1 MSEKPR
7 LLARRMSGIE
17 PFQVM
22 ELLARAKNLE
32 AQGRSIVHMEIGE
45 PDFATPRPI
54 CEAAMRAL
62 QNGETFYTAA
72 CGLPAL
78 REAIGRYYSMRY
90 GVDVSPERI
99 VVTSGSSAALLL
111 TLGVLVNPGDQV
123 VLTDPGYPANRH
135 FVRLLDGTAVN
146 VPVNADSNYQM
157 TPELL
162 EYYWSVNTVAALL
175 ASPSNPTGT
184 LIPAEHLRQMAGYA
198 ARRSGV
204 LIVDEIYHGL
214 VYESVAK
221 TALELD
227 EDVFVI
233 NSFSKY
239 FNMTGWRLG
248 WVVAP
253 ATYVREIDKLAQNIY
268 LSPSTPA
275 QHAALVAFEPDTLA
289 IADARR
295 DELRQRRDYLV
306 PQLRELG
313 FDIPRTPEGAF
324 YVYAGCSQLT
334 NDSYSFAM
342 DLLEE
347 AGVAITPGIDFGAHR
362 AAEHVRFAYTAA
374 MPQLKEGVTR
384 IRDFLAGG
392 RR

>member
-1 MSEKPR
+1 
-7 LLARRMSGIE
+7 
-17 PFQVM
+17 
-22 ELLARAKNLE
+22 
-32 AQGRSIVHMEIGE
+32 
-45 PDFATPRPI
+45 
-54 CEAAMRAL
+54 
-62 QNGETFYTAA
+62 
-72 CGLPAL
+72 
-78 REAIGRYYSMRY
+78 
-90 GVDVSPERI
+90 
-99 VVTSGSSAALLL
+99 VV
-111 TLGVLVNPGDQV
+111 
-123 VLTDPGYPANRH
+123 
-135 FVRLLDGTAVN
+135 
-146 VPVNADSNYQM
+146 
-157 TPELL
+157 
-162 EYYWSVNTVAALL
+162 
-175 ASPSNPTGT
+175 
-184 LIPAEHLRQMAGYA
+184 
-198 ARRSGV
+198 
-204 LIVDEIYHGL
+204 IVDEIYHGL
-214 VYESVAK
+214 VYENVAK

-289 IADARR
+289 ILDGRR

-347 AGVAITPGIDFGAHR
+347 AGVAITPGIDFGTHR

-374 MPQLKEGVTR
+374 MPQLQEGVSR
-384 IRDFLAGG
+384 VRDFLAG
-392 RR
+392 RRR